1 MSFRTDPSLEKDL
14 FDSVNDL
21 TVYHPRLE
29 QAKRYAEQFVRL
41 GPYKNEAPCSEI
53 SGPPGVGKT
62 TLWDW
67 LRQEESRETGTV
79 LVKVARQPPIEA
91 DRKPYITVKLE
102 QQPTLEK
109 LCNAFLR
116 SLGDPRALQ
125 GSVVEKTER
134 VDRFLHYCQVRCV
147 FIDEAQ
153 YVVDRSGIVIAES
166 IIDWLRDRHMRASRE
181 HLGYDDAHS
190 VALCLM
196 GLGRL
201 GAVFSN
207 DGQRL
212 RRFDSGWRI
221 EPYRAEGDD
230 LLDFQGIVGC
240 FADACLL
247 PTDDDLDF
255 DDLNL
260 IRRFHHASCGL
271 PSGIKKV
278 FGAAMRLVGLF
289 PGSYPVL
296 SLDLLEQ
303 AYAWQV
309 REAQQIGDDAFNSS
323 VDSLNPFA
331 RDFNINT
338 AMRTI
343 PDDRLPISPPSV
355 RRRRAQERRI
365 QARARYQFSAR

>member
-1 MSFRTDPSLEKDL
+1 MTLLGAPCVEKEL

-67 LRQEESRETGTV
+67 LRREEPKNIGTV
-79 LVKVARQPPIEA
+79 TVRIARQPPVEA
-91 DRKPYITVKLE
+91 DLKPYITVKLE

-116 SLGDPRALQ
+116 SLGDPRPLQ

-134 VDRFLHYCQVRCV
+134 VDRYLHFCQVRCV
-147 FIDEAQ
+147 FLDEAQ
-153 YVVDRSGIVIAES
+153 YVVDRSGIVVAEG

-181 HLGYDDAHS
+181 HLGYEDARS

-201 GAVFSN
+201 DAVFSN

-212 RRFDSGWRI
+212 RRFDAGWRM
-221 EPYRAEGDD
+221 EPYGSDGEELA
-230 LLDFQGIVGC
+230 DFQGVVGC
-240 FADACLL
+240 FADACRL
-247 PTDDDLDF
+247 PIDAELDF
-255 DDLNL
+255 DDLDL
-260 IRRFHHASCGL
+260 TRRFHHASLGL
-271 PSGIKKV
+271 PSGVKKV
-278 FGAAMRLVGLF
+278 FAAAMRIVSLF
-289 PGSYPVL
+289 PASYPTL
-296 SLDLLEQ
+296 NLDLLEQ
-303 AYAWQV
+303 AFTWQV
-309 REAQQIGDDAFNSS
+309 REAEQAGDEALLASARRA
-323 VDSLNPFA
+323 NPFA
-331 RDFNINT
+331 KRFDLKS
-338 AMRTI
+338 AYRSL

-355 RRRRAQERRI
+355 RRRKAQEKRLRARAQ
-365 QARARYQFSAR
+365 QTFAAR